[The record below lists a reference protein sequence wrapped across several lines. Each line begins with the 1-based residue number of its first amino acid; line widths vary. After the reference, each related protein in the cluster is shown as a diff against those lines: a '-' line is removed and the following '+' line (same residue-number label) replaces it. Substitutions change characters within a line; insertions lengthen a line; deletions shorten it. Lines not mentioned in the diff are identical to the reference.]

1 MGNCCTHKND
11 RHPLQTPANTIKVLC
26 LGVGG
31 CGKTTFVKQ
40 MKIIHGI
47 KWSEAELDAYLR
59 IIRGNF
65 VNGMQECLQIASNI
79 GKTLLT
85 ANVEHEKH
93 VTSLRART
101 VDLKPDL
108 LERLMALW
116 KDPII
121 QDVVEKHQEQLTI
134 THLPYFFEH
143 VERITQADYKPTD
156 EDILRCRQRTAGASS
171 ASVYIDK
178 NYFEFFDIGGQ
189 KPERAKWE
197 QILAE
202 HEFSSVLYFIAAD
215 EFDVEDEE
223 KEFQRTKMEISR
235 FIFSEIVNS
244 NIVNADVPIILF
256 LNRRD
261 LFEERIQDPEG
272 YKQFQA
278 IFPNYSGGQEAKAG
292 LEFIRDLFL
301 ETIRDPEHS
310 NPIKSHYTCALD
322 TESMVVVWRS
332 VREYLLK
339 QALKDTGLLI

>member
-1 MGNCCTHKND
+1 
-11 RHPLQTPANTIKVLC
+11 
-26 LGVGG
+26 
-31 CGKTTFVKQ
+31 

-47 KWSEAELDAYLR
+47 KWSDAELDAYLR

-65 VNGMQECLQIASNI
+65 VNGMQECLQIASNV
-79 GKTLLT
+79 GKKLQP
-85 ANVEHEKH
+85 ANLEHEKH

-101 VDLKPDL
+101 VDLTPDL
-108 LERLMALW
+108 LERLVALW

-121 QDVVEKHQEQLTI
+121 QEVVEKHQEQLTI
-134 THLPYFFEH
+134 THLPYFFENIG
-143 VERITQADYKPTD
+143 RITEADYKPTD

-202 HEFSSVLYFIAAD
+202 HDFSSVLYFIAAD

-261 LFEERIQDPEG
+261 LFEQRIQDPEG

-278 IFPNYSGGQEAKAG
+278 IFPNYSGGQEAKGG

-301 ETIRDPEHS
+301 ETIRDPDHA

>member
-1 MGNCCTHKND
+1 MGNACTRRGDN
-11 RHPLQTPANTIKVLC
+11 HPVQTPANTIKVLC

-47 KWSEAELDAYLR
+47 KWSDAELDAYLR

-65 VNGMQECLQIASNI
+65 VNGMQECLQIATNL
-79 GKTLLT
+79 GKKLLPG
-85 ANVEHEKH
+85 NVDNEKH

-101 VDLKPDL
+101 VDLTPEL
-108 LERLMALW
+108 LARLNGLW
-116 KDPII
+116 KDPVI
-121 QDVVEKHQEQLTI
+121 QEVIEKHQEQLTI
-134 THLPYFFEH
+134 THLPYFFEN
-143 VERITQADYKPTD
+143 VDRITSVDYKPSD

-202 HEFSSVLYFIAAD
+202 HDFSSVLYFIAAD

-244 NIVNADVPIILF
+244 NIVAADVPIILF

-261 LFEERIQDPEG
+261 LFEERMKDPEG

-278 IFPNYSGGQEAKAG
+278 TFPNYSGGPEAKTG
-292 LEFIRDLFL
+292 LDFIRDMFT
-301 ETIRDPEHS
+301 ETIRDPDHA
-310 NPIKSHYTCALD
+310 NPIKAHYTCALD

-339 QALKDTGLLI
+339 QALVETGLLM